1 METIRSPATL
11 CPNSSSLIP
20 RRMPSQVPV
29 TLFPVPFGVPGGRAV
44 GIRAFIT
51 RDFMTGSPA
60 LPGRD
65 LPFEAVDEIVRAI
78 TAIEGISRVAFDI
91 SPKPPATTE
100 WEEPGGGGK

>member
-100 WEEPGGGGK
+100 WE